1 MDFLLT
7 LLSGSVGAGIVAGV
21 FGIIMW
27 KLNRKATRDDRQ
39 EDRVAEER
47 KSNDELRAGIR
58 MILYA
63 MIKQRARCYIAAGE
77 ITLEDL
83 EDLLAMHAI
92 YHDALHGNGFL
103 DNLMDQVKK
112 LPIKKINNEQN
123 TQV

>member
-1 MDFLLT
+1 MDYLLT
-7 LLSGSVGAGIVAGV
+7 LLTGSVGAGIVAGV

-27 KLNRKATRDDRQ
+27 KLNRKAVRDDRNEEQ
-39 EDRVAEER
+39 ETEAQ
-47 KSNDELRAGIR
+47 KSNEELRAGIR

-83 EDLLAMHAI
+83 EDLLAMHTI

-103 DNLMDQVKK
+103 DSLMDQVKK
-112 LPIKKINNEQN
+112 LPIKQKSNEQSDK
-123 TQV
+123 V